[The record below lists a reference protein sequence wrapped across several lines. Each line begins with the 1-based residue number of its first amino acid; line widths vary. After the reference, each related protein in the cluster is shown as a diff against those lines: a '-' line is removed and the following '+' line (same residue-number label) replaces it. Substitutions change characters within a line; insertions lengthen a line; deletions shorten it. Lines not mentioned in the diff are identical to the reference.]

1 MGAGDLSA
9 ALWQERRQ
17 LEVLLFRLES
27 QRLHVEAHNL
37 HWLGFTAAELE
48 SVLDR
53 LRFDALARSVES
65 AAVAAAWNVP
75 AEATLG
81 ELIAAAPPGPWA
93 EILSD
98 HLAGLQDLRRRLAE
112 AAEAGRASL
121 QAARLAVFNE
131 AGSPGAVTSGTDTSG
146 AEPAGAEAGGAELA
160 GAEAGGGS
168 DELDRLTLA
177 ATLDHALA
185 VIDRTQQPHLDEY
198 LGDSPG

>member
-121 QAARLAVFNE
+121 QAARLAVFTE
-131 AGSPGAVTSGTDTSG
+131 AGSPGAEIS
-146 AEPAGAEAGGAELA
+146 GAEAGGV
-160 GAEAGGGS
+160 EAGGGS

>member
-65 AAVAAAWNVP
+65 AAVAADWKVP
-75 AEATLG
+75 AEAPLG

-112 AAEAGRASL
+112 AARAGRDSL
-121 QAARLAVFNE
+121 QKARLAVL
-131 AGSPGAVTSGTDTSG
+131 AGTESSG
-146 AEPAGAEAGGAELA
+146 AESSGSEAGGSEAGGA
-160 GAEAGGGS
+160 S

-185 VIDRTQQPHLDEY
+185 VIARTPQPHLDEY
-198 LGDSPG
+198 LGNSPG

>member
-65 AAVAAAWNVP
+65 AAVAAAWGVP

-81 ELIAAAPPGPWA
+81 ELIAAEPPGPWA

-98 HLAGLQDLRRRLAE
+98 HLAGLQELRRRLAE

-121 QAARLAVFNE
+121 QAARLAVFTE
-131 AGSPGAVTSGTDTSG
+131 AGSPGAEIS
-146 AEPAGAEAGGAELA
+146 GAEAGGV
-160 GAEAGGGS
+160 EAGGGS

>member
-17 LEVLLFRLES
+17 LEVLLFRLET
-27 QRLHVEAHNL
+27 QRLHVEANNL

-48 SVLDR
+48 GVLDR

-75 AEATLG
+75 AEAPLG

-112 AAEAGRASL
+112 AARTGRASL
-121 QAARLAVFNE
+121 QSARQAVLPE
-131 AGSPGAVTSGTDTSG
+131 AESSGPELS
-146 AEPAGAEAGGAELA
+146 GAEAGGA
-160 GAEAGGGS
+160 S

-185 VIDRTQQPHLDEY
+185 VIDRAQQPHLDEY
-198 LGDSPG
+198 LGNSPG